1 MVIRDAGLAADYVA
15 SWGSFYQDQT
25 ARPWPEVVDEVRQEV
40 QAVIDRDGAFTAY
53 GDAVA
58 FVCR

>member
-1 MVIRDAGLAADYVA
+1 MRCYVA
-15 SWGSFYQDQT
+15 SWASFYQDQT
-25 ARPWPEVVDEVRQEV
+25 ARPWAEVAGEVRREV
-40 QAVIDRDGAFTAY
+40 QAVIDRDGAFTAS